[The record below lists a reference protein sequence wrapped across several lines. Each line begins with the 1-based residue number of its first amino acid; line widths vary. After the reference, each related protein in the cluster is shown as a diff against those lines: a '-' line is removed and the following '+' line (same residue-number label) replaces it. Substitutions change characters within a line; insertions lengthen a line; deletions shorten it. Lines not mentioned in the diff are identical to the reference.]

1 MQPHPLV
8 HVHIAPKAF
17 AAPPLVQAYTTMGI
31 PPSFCKLTFYNPL
44 HFSCTIACGCSDP
57 LDDCD
62 VTTGQCPCRP
72 LATGRTCDR
81 CEVNTFGD
89 PNLGCMVSGEN
100 CQLCT
105 SLPHGSAER
114 STMTL
119 AILHVTVHKLHLR
132 SSLALLLQLHWHCG
146 CMQPDVWR
154 VHVCCQ
160 RSDMNFNRI
169 QYYLYSQ

>member
-1 MQPHPLV
+1 
-8 HVHIAPKAF
+8 
-17 AAPPLVQAYTTMGI
+17 MGT

-119 AILHVTVHKLHLR
+119 AILHVTVHKAA
-132 SSLALLLQLHWHCG
+132 SAFFFSLALATPLALW
-146 CMQPDVWR
+146 
-154 VHVCCQ
+154 VHAT
-160 RSDMNFNRI
+160 RRLESARMLPAI
-169 QYYLYSQ
+169 